1 MYMFIHADSISLS
14 LSIFFVLLYQFEY
27 NLTRPRTVCITNNLY
42 VWYRVS
48 LSLTN
53 CYMLVREINM
63 FRKYLTNSYIINRK
77 ADPMLKTRDKKNNAT
92 FSNELSNAL
101 YTVGH

>member
-1 MYMFIHADSISLS
+1 MYMYIHADSISLS

-27 NLTRPRTVCITNNLY
+27 NLTRPQIVCITKNLY

-63 FRKYLTNSYIINRK
+63 FRKYLTNNNII
-77 ADPMLKTRDKKNNAT
+77 KKKGRPNVKDT
-92 FSNELSNAL
+92 
-101 YTVGH
+101 